1 MYNHYPDLLLIASR
15 HVFGVSIYIAIFIYL
30 VIKDFYYVTV
40 RIYVIQK
47 FDKNSSDILV
57 S

>member
-1 MYNHYPDLLLIASR
+1 MYNIYQIWNIYVSNIYG
-15 HVFGVSIYIAIFIYL
+15 HVYICIY
-30 VIKDFYYVTV
+30 IKDFYYMTV

>member
-1 MYNHYPDLLLIASR
+1 MEPSWDNPGMSLFMLAY
-15 HVFGVSIYIAIFIYL
+15 IYICVYL
-30 VIKDFYYVTV
+30 KDFYYMTV